1 MVKLIAC
8 TIPILIFIFGDPVLG
23 VISLVIPFF
32 VFFVSW
38 IIKSNKQQPG
48 ESDEDYAKRMER
60 LKEKM
65 KETNNNL
72 PIYESPDL
80 VKDFKYSYLPCNI
93 FYHKK

>member
-8 TIPILIFIFGDPVLG
+8 TIPILIFIFGDQVLG

-60 LKEKM
+60 LKERM
-65 KETNNNL
+65 QADNNL
-72 PIYESPDL
+72 PEYKCNSYDPMLDPT
-80 VKDFKYSYLPCNI
+80 YSMAPGNV
-93 FYHKK
+93 YHKK